1 MARFQHP
8 LDSISVAAPCSA
20 NWDDM
25 IGTHQARFCG
35 QCSKNVYNLSGMTRR
50 EAENLIARS
59 EGRLCV
65 RYFRRADGTILTQN
79 CPVGLAAARARVK
92 KWATAVLATVISFFS
107 GLGIFTAF
115 GALLGTGNSGTGVG
129 VMGTIAE
136 RPERPVVGEM
146 IQGGMIYDRDYEE
159 IVGKV
164 QITPRKRARNR

>member
-8 LDSISVAAPCSA
+8 LESISVAAPCSA

-50 EAENLIARS
+50 EAEDLIARS

-65 RYFRRADGTILTQN
+65 RFFRRADGTILTQN

-92 KWATAVLATVISFFS
+92 KWATAVLTTVIGFFS
-107 GLGIFTAF
+107 GVGIFSAVEAVS
-115 GALLGTGNSGTGVG
+115 GEPSVGTRRG
-129 VMGTIAE
+129 VMGTLVAK
-136 RPERPVVGEM
+136 PVPVNVGE
-146 IQGGMIYDRDYEE
+146 IQGRMDMGGISPADDLRP
-159 IVGKV
+159 IR
-164 QITPRKRARNR
+164 IRPRRHR